1 MALTLSSAARLANP
15 NFGSIEQLGQ
25 DIGSLSARRRQRGML
40 TDLLGPALDPMATPE
55 QLQQSAMGALNM
67 GQQDLALQLRGM
79 ASQAAQR
86 QAAQKIETGKGEL
99 LTLANDPSFTLND
112 QATRQNY
119 FAIADQY
126 GVPKAD
132 AVQFAVEARS
142 RREKTPQKLSPGDIL
157 VDPES
162 GEQIAKGLPREKG
175 GSEVIKIGDVGVDL
189 PLYRKLL
196 AEGGDVKQAF
206 IVPPS
211 AEKGKSAFELLGKDN
226 LREVFTDESIA
237 RAAISGDDRQLI
249 PRQRS
254 RSEEASAAIILGN
267 TAPKLTVVNEA
278 IALLEESK
286 KGFFGDKTDAG
297 GISGAT
303 AAFLPG
309 SKANYLAS
317 SLYVTIA
324 GQEALDEITRMKEE
338 AAKSGS
344 RGTGLG
350 QVTQIEFAALQGN
363 LAKLNTGLPV
373 DVQIELLNKIKQ
385 RMINVRRIASGESPI
400 DVIDF
405 DNPIYAGTEETG
417 GYIKDDEGDV
427 FYFAPNGDT
436 RIYDRNKDRFVPVET
451 LNPTRNK

>member
-15 NFGSIEQLGQ
+15 NFGNIEQLGQ

-67 GQQDLALQLRGM
+67 GQQDLALQLGGM

-86 QAAQKIETGKGEL
+86 QAAQKIETGKAEL
-99 LTLANDPSFTLND
+99 LTLANDPSFSLND

-126 GVPKAD
+126 AVPKAD
-132 AVQFAVEARS
+132 AVQFAIDARS
-142 RREKTPQKLSPGDIL
+142 RREKTPQKLAPGDIL
-157 VDPES
+157 VDPET
-162 GEQIAKGLPREKG
+162 GKQIAKGLPREKG

-189 PLYRKLL
+189 TLYRRLQ

-237 RAAISGDDRQLI
+237 QAAISGDDSQLI

-267 TAPKLTVVNEA
+267 TAPKLATVNEA

-303 AAFLPG
+303 GAFLPG
-309 SKANYLAS
+309 SKANQLAS

-363 LAKLNTGLPV
+363 LAKLNTGLKV

-385 RMINVRRIASGESPI
+385 RMINVRRIASGENPI
-400 DVIDF
+400 EVIDF
-405 DNPIYAGTEETG
+405 NSPIYAGTPETG
-417 GYIKDDEGDV
+417 GYIKDEQGKI
-427 FYFAPNGDT
+427 FYFAPNGDV
-436 RIYDRNKDRFVPVET
+436 RVYDKDKDEFVPQ
-451 LNPTRNK
+451 KGDK

>member
-1 MALTLSSAARLANP
+1 MATFSNQFIRALANP
-15 NFGSIEQLGQ
+15 TYSAALGRVAENIAAQ
-25 DIGSLSARRRQRGML
+25 PRRRRRQGML
-40 TDLLGPALDPMATPE
+40 TELLGPALDPRATTE
-55 QLQQSAMGALNM
+55 QLRQSAAQALNI
-67 GQQDLALQLRGM
+67 GETDLAVQLRGM

-86 QAAQKIETGKGEL
+86 QAAKNIETGKGEL

-112 QATRQNY
+112 QATRQKY

-142 RREKTPQKLSPGDIL
+142 RREKTPQKLGPGDIL
-157 VDPES
+157 VEPSTGRE
-162 GEQIAKGLPREKG
+162 IARGLPTEKG
-175 GSEVIKIGDVGVDL
+175 GSEVIKIGNVGVDL
-189 PLYRKLL
+189 PLYRKLQ
-196 AEGGDVKQAF
+196 AEGGDVSKAF
-206 IVPPS
+206 IVPPDS
-211 AEKGKSAFELLGKDN
+211 GDGKSAFELLDKDN
-226 LREVFTDESIA
+226 LREIFTDESIA
-237 RAAISGDDRQLI
+237 QAAISGDDSKLI

-267 TAPKLTVVNEA
+267 TAPKLATVNEA
-278 IALLEESK
+278 LSLLEESK
-286 KGFFGDKTDAG
+286 LDLADAG
-297 GISGAT
+297 GISGAGG
-303 AAFLPG
+303 ALVPG
-309 SKANYLAS
+309 TKAHQLAS

-405 DNPIYAGTEETG
+405 NNPIYAGTEETG

-451 LNPTRNK
+451 LNPRGNK

>member
-1 MALTLSSAARLANP
+1 MALRLTSAARLANP
-15 NFGSIEQLGQ
+15 NFGNIEQLGQ

-142 RREKTPQKLSPGDIL
+142 RREKTPEKLSPGDIL
-157 VDPES
+157 VNPET
-162 GEQIAKGLPREKG
+162 GEQIAQGLPREKG

-196 AEGGDVKQAF
+196 AEGGDVRQAF

-226 LREVFTDESIA
+226 LREVFTDDSIA
-237 RAAISGDDRQLI
+237 KAAISGDDRQLI

-267 TAPKLTVVNEA
+267 TAPKLETVNQA

-286 KGFFGDKTDAG
+286 KGFFRGLTDAG

-303 AAFLPG
+303 GAFLPG
-309 SKANYLAS
+309 SKANQLAS

-405 DNPIYAGTEETG
+405 NNPIYAGTEETG
-417 GYIKDDEGDV
+417 GYIKDERGKI
-427 FYFAPNGDT
+427 FYFAPNGDV
-436 RIYDRNKDRFVPVET
+436 RVYDKDKDEFVPQ
-451 LNPTRNK
+451 KGDK

>member
-1 MALTLSSAARLANP
+1 MALMLRSAERLATP
-15 NFGSIEQLGQ
+15 GFAQGVEQN
-25 DIGSLSARRRQRGML
+25 ARDFSMSGPLRRQRGML

-55 QLQQSAMGALNM
+55 QLRQSAMGALNM
-67 GQQDLALQLRGM
+67 GQQDLALQLGGM

-126 GVPKAD
+126 GVPKVD

-142 RREKTPQKLSPGDIL
+142 RREKTPEKLSPGDIL
-157 VDPES
+157 VNPKT
-162 GEQIAKGLPREKG
+162 GEQIAQGLPKEKG

-206 IVPPS
+206 IVPPN
-211 AEKGKSAFELLGKDN
+211 AKKGKSAFELLGKDD
-226 LREVFTDESIA
+226 LREIFTDESIA
-237 RAAISGDDRQLI
+237 QAAISGDDSQLI
-249 PRQRS
+249 PRQQS
-254 RSEEASAAIILGN
+254 RSEQASAAIILGT
-267 TAPKLTVVNEA
+267 TAPKIATVNEA
-278 IALLEESK
+278 IALLEKSK
-286 KGFFGDKTDAG
+286 LDLADAG
-297 GISGAT
+297 GVSGAGG
-303 AAFLPG
+303 ALLPG
-309 SKANYLAS
+309 TKSHQLAS

-405 DNPIYAGTEETG
+405 NNPIYAGTEETG
-417 GYIKDDEGDV
+417 GYIKDERGDV
-427 FYFAPNGDT
+427 YYFAPNGDA

-451 LNPTRNK
+451 LNPRGNK

>member
-1 MALTLSSAARLANP
+1 MALGEITRQLAGFRLPGLRDAA
-15 NFGSIEQLGQ
+15 EQ
-25 DIGSLSARRRQRGML
+25 IGSAQAMGKRRGML
-40 TDLLGPALDPMATPE
+40 TELLAPALNPMATTE
-55 QLQQSAMGALNM
+55 QLRQSATQALNI
-67 GQQDLALQLRGM
+67 GETDLAVQLRGM

-86 QAAQKIETGKGEL
+86 QAAKNIETGKGEL
-99 LTLANDPSFTLND
+99 LTLANDPSFSLND

-119 FAIADQY
+119 FSIADQY

-132 AVQFAVEARS
+132 AVQFAVDARA
-142 RREKTPQKLSPGDIL
+142 RRERTTQKLGRGDIL
-157 VDPES
+157 VDS
-162 GEQIAKGLPREKG
+162 VTGEKIAQGLPPEKG
-175 GSEVIKIGDVGVDL
+175 GSEVIKVGNVGVDL

-196 AEGGDVKQAF
+196 AEGGDVNKAF
-206 IVPPS
+206 IVPPDS
-211 AEKGKSAFELLGKDN
+211 GDGKSAFERVGKDN
-226 LREVFTDESIA
+226 LRELFTDESIA
-237 RAAISGDDRQLI
+237 RAAISGNDNDLRL
-249 PRQRS
+249 RQRS
-254 RSEEASAAIILGN
+254 QSEEASAAIILGN
-267 TAPKLTVVNEA
+267 TAPKLATVNEA

-286 KGFFGDKTDAG
+286 KGFLGDATDAG
-297 GISGAT
+297 GISGAGG
-303 AAFLPG
+303 ALLPG
-309 SKANYLAS
+309 TKSHQLAS

-405 DNPIYAGTEETG
+405 NNPIYAGTEETG

-451 LNPTRNK
+451 LNPRGNK

>member
-1 MALTLSSAARLANP
+1 
-15 NFGSIEQLGQ
+15 
-25 DIGSLSARRRQRGML
+25 ML

-79 ASQAAQR
+79 ASQATQR

-99 LTLANDPSFTLND
+99 LTLANDPSFSLND

-119 FAIADQY
+119 FSIADQY

-132 AVQFAVEARS
+132 AVQFAVDARS
-142 RREKTPQKLSPGDIL
+142 RREKTPQKLGPGDIL
-157 VDPES
+157 VEPS
-162 GEQIAKGLPREKG
+162 TGEEIARGLPTEKG

-189 PLYRKLL
+189 PLYRKLQ

-211 AEKGKSAFELLGKDN
+211 AGKGKSAFELLGKDN

-237 RAAISGDDRQLI
+237 QAAISGDDSQLMA
-249 PRQRS
+249 RQRS

-286 KGFFGDKTDAG
+286 QDLMDAG
-297 GISGAT
+297 GVSGA
-303 AAFLPG
+303 AGAFYPG
-309 SKANYLAS
+309 SKANQLAS

-350 QVTQIEFAALQGN
+350 QITQIEFAALQGN

-385 RMINVRRIASGESPI
+385 RMINVRRMASGESPI

-405 DNPIYAGTEETG
+405 NNPIYAGTEETG

-427 FYFAPNGDT
+427 YYFAPNGDT